1 MKKNLEISVRVKN
14 IPRHAST
21 MALSASG
28 TKRDETKKDTK
39 RTCRP
44 SLQKHKKI
52 IDKERMNKL
61 PRDIILIISKMHP
74 LIIPP
79 FTNKTLRRAVK
90 DYLAG
95 GDRKKRIVEK
105 YGEISTWDVSNV
117 TNMAWM
123 FAEAT
128 SFNQPLNNWNVS
140 NVLDMSQMF
149 ASARSFNQPLDKWN
163 VSNVCNMR
171 SMFGGATSFNQ
182 PLNNWNVSKVREMNC
197 MFQNA
202 TSFNQPL
209 NKWNVSK
216 LWKGNMGKM
225 FWNADSFNQPL
236 HAPWYHEES
245 ESE

>member
-1 MKKNLEISVRVKN
+1 
-14 IPRHAST
+14 
-21 MALSASG
+21 
-28 TKRDETKKDTK
+28 
-39 RTCRP
+39 
-44 SLQKHKKI
+44 
-52 IDKERMNKL
+52 MNKL

-140 NVLDMSQMF
+140 KVTTMAMMF
-149 ASARSFNQPLDKWN
+149 GEATSFNQPLDKWN
-163 VSNVCNMR
+163 VSNVTHMR
-171 SMFGGATSFNQ
+171 AMFGGATSFNQ

-197 MFQNA
+197 MF
-202 TSFNQPL
+202 
-209 NKWNVSK
+209 
-216 LWKGNMGKM
+216 
-225 FWNADSFNQPL
+225 WNADSFNQQL